1 MNRAL
6 AHTTQL
12 PAQVLGNTKEAGEVV
27 GTMET
32 EKRKWVLPLKFNNK
46 GERMSVNCITYSWDL
61 TPEGDYQNPKSL
73 DFSIYLGKTCFV
85 NLIYEVDGTMENV
98 LADEMDIRQLKCLYN
113 MLRSVFESYEIG
125 TFKLE
130 TREKK

>member
-1 MNRAL
+1 
-6 AHTTQL
+6 
-12 PAQVLGNTKEAGEVV
+12 
-27 GTMET
+27 
-32 EKRKWVLPLKFNNK
+32 
-46 GERMSVNCITYSWDL
+46 
-61 TPEGDYQNPKSL
+61 
-73 DFSIYLGKTCFV
+73 
-85 NLIYEVDGTMENV
+85 MENV

>member
-1 MNRAL
+1 
-6 AHTTQL
+6 
-12 PAQVLGNTKEAGEVV
+12 
-27 GTMET
+27 
-32 EKRKWVLPLKFNNK
+32 
-46 GERMSVNCITYSWDL
+46 MSVNCLTYSWDL
-61 TPEGDYQNPKSL
+61 TSEGDYQNPKSL
-73 DFSIYLGKTCFV
+73 DFSIYLGKRCFV
-85 NLIYEVDGTMENV
+85 NLTYEVDGTMENV